1 MLVVNHRAELRE
13 VIASLLRR
21 DQHEVAT
28 AGDAGEGLALLGSG
42 PLPCAILVDFLA
54 PESGGPQFVSQARR
68 NPRWAQVPIVAMTGA
83 RDGQG
88 SEGAA
93 ARLRKPFRNA
103 ELRAVLWRVCGH
115 R

>member
-1 MLVVNHRAELRE
+1 MLVVNHLPELRE
-13 VIASLLRR
+13 LIARLLRR

-28 AGDAGEGLALLGSG
+28 ASDAGEGLALLGSG

-54 PESGGPQFVSQARR
+54 PESGGPHFVSQARR
-68 NPRWAQVPIVAMTGA
+68 DPRWAQVPIVAMTGA

-93 ARLRKPFRNA
+93 GRLRKPFRNA
-103 ELRAVLWRVCGH
+103 DLREVLMRVCGH
-115 R
+115 